1 MPATRPAARHAA
13 ARHTAGAVL
22 AVVLLVAVSACG
34 SGSSDSPDVA
44 TTVPQT
50 ALPAPTGTD
59 RPAGSV
65 VAAPASTSLVLD
77 SAGKRVVVLGADRR
91 SVVVYSTA
99 APTAPVVTRTIPLPE
114 AVSSIGAVSGDDLV
128 AVAPSTLVDVDLA
141 TGVAQGHDVAVG
153 EPLSVGRLSNG
164 SVIIG
169 TADGK
174 IVEVGAD
181 RRVVRTVDGLVRV
194 DELAVAAR
202 AGKSDQVVA
211 LDRAQSSVTSVD
223 MSDGSLGEAL
233 RTGDGATNLVVDHY
247 GRFLATDTRG
257 GEFLG
262 FDGDPLLT
270 KFRYPVADGPYA
282 VGYDD
287 VRNLAWVATTGDN
300 EAIAFDLASGIPTEK
315 RRVATVGQADAMVVD
330 SATGTVYL
338 LSARG
343 DGLQAVSG

>member
-1 MPATRPAARHAA
+1 MPSQRPAARYAP
-13 ARHTAGAVL
+13 ARHVVGAVL
-22 AVVLLVAVSACG
+22 AAVLLVAVSACG
-34 SGSSDSPDVA
+34 SGSSDTPSVA
-44 TTVPQT
+44 TTTPQT
-50 ALPAPTGTD
+50 PLPAPTGSA

-65 VAAPASTSLVLD
+65 VAAPASSHLVLD
-77 SAGKRVVVLGADRR
+77 STGKRLAVLGADRR

-99 APTAPVVTRTIPLPE
+99 IPTAPVATRTIPLPE
-114 AVSSIGAVSGDDLV
+114 AVSAIGAVAGDDLV

-141 TGVAQGHDVAVG
+141 TGVASRHDVAVG
-153 EPLSVGRLSNG
+153 EPLSVARLSNG
-164 SVIIG
+164 SVLIG

-181 RRVVRTVDGLVRV
+181 RRVLRTVDGLVRV
-194 DELAVAAR
+194 DELAVAVSDGR
-202 AGKSDQVVA
+202 SDQVVA

-233 RTGDGATNLVVDHY
+233 RSGDGATNLVVDHY
-247 GRFLATDTRG
+247 GRFLTTDTRG

-270 KFRYPVADGPYA
+270 KFRYPVAQGPYA

-287 VRNLAWVATTGDN
+287 VRNLAWVATTGTN
-300 EAIAFDLASGIPTEK
+300 EAIAFDLASGIPIEK
-315 RRVATVGQADAMVVD
+315 RRVATVGQADALVVD
-330 SATGTVYL
+330 SATGMVYL

>member
-1 MPATRPAARHAA
+1 MSPTRTA
-13 ARHTAGAVL
+13 ARHTVGVVLAAVL
-22 AVVLLVAVSACG
+22 LLVVTACG
-34 SGSSDSPDVA
+34 SGSSDSPGVA
-44 TTVPQT
+44 TTAPQT
-50 ALPAPTGTD
+50 PLPAPTGSA

-65 VAAPASTSLVLD
+65 VAAPASSALVLD
-77 SAGKRVVVLGADRR
+77 SAGKRIAVLGADRR

-99 APTAPVVTRTIPLPE
+99 TPTAPVATRTIALPE

-128 AVAPSTLVDVDLA
+128 AVAPSTVIDVDLA
-141 TGVAQGHDVAVG
+141 RGVAQTHDVTVG
-153 EPLSVGRLSNG
+153 EPLSVARLSDG

-174 IVEVGAD
+174 IVQVGAD
-181 RRVVRTVDGLVRV
+181 RRITKTVDGLVRV

-202 AGKSDQVVA
+202 DGKSDQVVA

-233 RTGDGATNLVVDHY
+233 RSGDGATNLVVDHY
-247 GRFLATDTRG
+247 GRFLTTDTRG

-270 KFRYPVADGPYA
+270 KFRYPVAEGPYA

-287 VRNLAWVATTGDN
+287 VRNLAWVATTGTN